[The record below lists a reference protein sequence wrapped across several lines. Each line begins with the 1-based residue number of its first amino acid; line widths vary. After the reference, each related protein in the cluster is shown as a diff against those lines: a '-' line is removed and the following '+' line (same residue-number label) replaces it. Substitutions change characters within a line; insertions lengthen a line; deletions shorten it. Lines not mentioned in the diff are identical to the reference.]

1 MLQTDGSQLGVGRDV
16 RQHARYD
23 NLRLACAWRLEHPAM
38 WEKYFGGTQ
47 QVVRDVQL
55 LRRQGVRPP
64 RSAPV
69 RTEAAARGLPGS
81 LNAEANEAM
90 LLHGTKPEVLL
101 NIISTGMNER
111 FSGGLFGHGTYLAED
126 VGKNDQYVTCDDRFD
141 SDESTPLGALHKRL
155 YHHRSAQHPGRVFY
169 VLVCRVCAAR
179 PHPRSTSHRRGGFDP
194 APSCNFAGALDIR
207 CALRTTRTWTAA
219 ALSSHRVTV
228 SSLRSLV

>member
-90 LLHGTKPEVLL
+90 LLHGTRPEVLL

-111 FSGGLFGHGTYLAED
+111 FSGGIFGHGTYLAED
-126 VGKNDQYVTCDDRFD
+126 AGKNDQYVTCDARFD
-141 SDESTPLGALHKRL
+141 SDEATPLGALHKRL

-169 VLVCRVCAAR
+169 VLVCRVCAAAR
-179 PHPRSTSHRRGGFDP
+179 PHPRCPRRIGGR
-194 APSCNFAGALDIR
+194 L
-207 CALRTTRTWTAA
+207 
-219 ALSSHRVTV
+219 
-228 SSLRSLV
+228 